1 MAGDSR
7 SLISRLVPAVNP
19 RTCAPPARP
28 ARGSGGS
35 EARPVPHLLIASIP
49 RSGTHL
55 LIDLV
60 LNNFR
65 PYRRSPLYVNLDRWI
80 GSGRGLEA
88 IEDAAPSVLKAHLPA
103 FDRGADD
110 DTLVALQRV
119 AEPAIVLRPVRD
131 RDAVF
136 ASYRSM
142 VPSLTERQF
151 AEEANAFERF
161 WGQPTLDVRELP
173 FEDLV
178 REPAAV
184 VAWVAEQIGWEAP
197 RDPILPRPRA
207 ARRQIGMD
215 KLLTRMLG
223 ARAPVVNTSIR
234 LTRRS
239 A

>member
-1 MAGDSR
+1 MAQGSR
-7 SLISRLVPAVNP
+7 SLISRLVPPVNP

-28 ARGSGGS
+28 VRGAGGS
-35 EARPVPHLLIASIP
+35 ATRPVPHLLVASIP

-55 LIDLV
+55 LIDLI
-60 LNNFR
+60 LNNFT

-88 IEDAAPSVLKAHLPA
+88 IEEAAPSVLKAHVPA
-103 FDRGADD
+103 FDRETDD
-110 DTLVALQRV
+110 DTLAALRRV
-119 AEPAIVLRPVRD
+119 AEPALVLRPVRD
-131 RDAVF
+131 REDVF

-142 VPSLTERQF
+142 LPGLTEAQF
-151 AEEANAFERF
+151 EQEVDAFERF
-161 WGQPTLDVRELP
+161 WGQETLDVREVP

-178 REPAAV
+178 REPAAAV
-184 VAWVAEQIGWEAP
+184 TWVAEQIGWEPP
-197 RDPILPRPRA
+197 RTPILPRPRA
-207 ARRQIGMD
+207 ARRRIGMD